1 MLKLFIYIS
10 FICLISSNSYAYLDP
25 GTGGSLLQM
34 ILGMFAAAASIVAY
48 YWNKV
53 KIFFLELFKKNNDK
67 DNPPKK
73 DESQQS

>member
-25 GTGGSLLQM
+25 GTGGSLLQI
-34 ILGMFAAAASIVAY
+34 ILGMFAAAASVIAY

-53 KIFFLELFKKNNDK
+53 KVFFLELFKKNNDK
-67 DNPPKK
+67 EKPKK
-73 DESQQS
+73 KEESQ

>member
-25 GTGGSLLQM
+25 GTGGSLLQI
-34 ILGMFAAAASIVAY
+34 ILGMFAAAASVVVY

-53 KIFFLELFKKNNDK
+53 KVFFLELFKKNNDK
-67 DNPPKK
+67 ENPKKK
-73 DESQQS
+73 DESQ